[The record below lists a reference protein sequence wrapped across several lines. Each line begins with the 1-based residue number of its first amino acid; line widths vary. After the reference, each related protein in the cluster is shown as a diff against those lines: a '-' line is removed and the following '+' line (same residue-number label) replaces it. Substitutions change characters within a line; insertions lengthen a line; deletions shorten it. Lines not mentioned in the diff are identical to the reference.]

1 MSVLDASSPSIAS
14 ELQVVAR
21 LLAMGNQNS
30 VVVQAGGSIN
40 FREMLPEHDIPERD
54 IAPPRDAWV
63 DAPAAVEAAKLLQ
76 TTGIAVIAG
85 RQGTGRRGI
94 AIKALLLESNRR
106 ADGGGV
112 RLKLTQIPTDWDKP
126 ESEILP
132 VNQDR
137 GYLIDV
143 SAEIGTWENAADVAS
158 GLLHYASRLKEK
170 GSCLVV
176 ICSEHGWP
184 DNSIAVTTVR
194 VLVDDPPPAKE
205 VASRHLAEL
214 YSCPGRAE
222 WLDKGAFSGLPGKN
236 SSPATAAGLALSISR
251 IAEDDKSREKAAEG
265 FRQWPG
271 HLNRIF
277 AGNDGNA
284 DGRALLIAAAF
295 LDGAPAL
302 EVQQAARQLLG
313 DARTEKRSVRDILG
327 GPNLTARLKDLGVT
341 VEDRRVSFSERPGL
355 GRSALHHIW
364 QERVDLHD
372 PLLKWIA
379 ELTAAGKPAA
389 LYLDSIAEILT
400 DLAVRHNDLRPI
412 DLAQAWAGPGTTP
425 QRLSLAARMLAK
437 AATSDSL
444 GAAVRAELRDWA
456 ASDSEHLAMV
466 AALVCRGDFSR
477 DYPSQALVRLR
488 WILQRPTR
496 DDAVTAAEAA
506 IRHMAAEMNLLP
518 RVWDTVTSWVN
529 DQERAQ
535 AGNRAL
541 LAIIDPDEN
550 LPVAHALVVA
560 AEKDTAFAETLS
572 KGLASAINDRR
583 LRTEARNLLRAWA
596 NAFAEDK
603 LPRTA
608 LDLLDRVVDDHL
620 TASPVSAL
628 LYGVPG
634 EADDNGV
641 ITVRRLLWERRPA
654 RGLPPHDPQL
664 S

>member
-1 MSVLDASSPSIAS
+1 ML
-14 ELQVVAR
+14 
-21 LLAMGNQNS
+21 
-30 VVVQAGGSIN
+30 
-40 FREMLPEHDIPERD
+40 FR
-54 IAPPRDAWV
+54 
-63 DAPAAVEAAKLLQ
+63 
-76 TTGIAVIAG
+76 
-85 RQGTGRRGI
+85 
-94 AIKALLLESNRR
+94 S
-106 ADGGGV
+106 
-112 RLKLTQIPTDWDKP
+112 
-126 ESEILP
+126 
-132 VNQDR
+132 
-137 GYLIDV
+137 
-143 SAEIGTWENAADVAS
+143 
-158 GLLHYASRLKEK
+158 
-170 GSCLVV
+170 V

-400 DLAVRHNDLRPI
+400 TRKGHRRAIGRSWPSSTQTRTCPLPMRSSSLLRK
-412 DLAQAWAGPGTTP
+412 T
-425 QRLSLAARMLAK
+425 
-437 AATSDSL
+437 
-444 GAAVRAELRDWA
+444 
-456 ASDSEHLAMV
+456 
-466 AALVCRGDFSR
+466 
-477 DYPSQALVRLR
+477 
-488 WILQRPTR
+488 
-496 DDAVTAAEAA
+496 
-506 IRHMAAEMNLLP
+506 
-518 RVWDTVTSWVN
+518 
-529 DQERAQ
+529 
-535 AGNRAL
+535 
-541 LAIIDPDEN
+541 
-550 LPVAHALVVA
+550 
-560 AEKDTAFAETLS
+560 
-572 KGLASAINDRR
+572 RR
-583 LRTEARNLLRAWA
+583 LRKRFRKDWRQRLTIGGSG
-596 NAFAEDK
+596 
-603 LPRTA
+603 PRPGA
-608 LDLLDRVVDDHL
+608 SFGPGL
-620 TASPVSAL
+620 THSPKTNFPGPPSTSSIASS
-628 LYGVPG
+628 
-634 EADDNGV
+634 
-641 ITVRRLLWERRPA
+641 TTT
-654 RGLPPHDPQL
+654 
-664 S
+664 